1 LTSSTSARSWSRDTK
16 RRSAA
21 WLGQTC
27 QAAMTRKLE
36 QVNPGNIV
44 LIGVPWDEN
53 SSFLRGAALA
63 PSRIRE
69 ALRSGETNLC
79 AEDGTD
85 LGVEPRWLDLGDL
98 DLGSGSAAFEQIE
111 AAIAALLERDARV
124 QSLGGDHAITYPIL
138 RAYSAKYGKLT
149 VLHLDAHPD
158 LYDEFDGSR
167 SSHACPFARIMEEGL
182 VARLV
187 QVGVRTVNPH
197 QHAQAKRF
205 GAEVIE
211 MRHCQPDLKLELDG
225 PLYVSIDLDVLDP
238 AFAPGVSHH
247 EPGGFSVREV
257 LRLVQ
262 GLRVPVVGADIVEL
276 NPHRDPVGGTAMVA
290 AKLLKEI
297 TAVMLRP
304 AVTSSP
310 GT

>member
-1 LTSSTSARSWSRDTK
+1 MSEFAPFGSLDHV
-16 RRSAA
+16 
-21 WLGQTC
+21 
-27 QAAMTRKLE
+27 M
-36 QVNPGNIV
+36 PGNV
-44 LIGVPWDEN
+44 ALVGVPLDEN

-85 LGVEPRWLDLGDL
+85 LGIEPRWLDLGDL
-98 DLGSGSAAFEQIE
+98 DLGSGGVALEQIE
-111 AAIAALLERDARV
+111 AAIASLLNRDARV
-124 QSLGGDHAITYPIL
+124 QSLGGDHAITYPIM
-138 RAYSAKYGKLT
+138 RAYANKYGELT
-149 VLHLDAHPD
+149 VLHMDAHPD
-158 LYDEFDGSR
+158 LYDEFEGNR
-167 SSHACPFARIMEEGL
+167 FSHACPFARIMEEGL
-182 VARLV
+182 VTRLV
-187 QVGVRTVNPH
+187 QVGVRTMNPH
-197 QHAQAKRF
+197 QRAQAKRF
-205 GAEVIE
+205 GVEVVE
-211 MRHCQPDLKLELDG
+211 MRQYQPGLDLELDG

-262 GLRVPVVGADIVEL
+262 ELRVHLVGADIVEL
-276 NPHRDPVGGTAMVA
+276 NPHRDPVGQTAMVA

-304 AVTSSP
+304 AVSLSP
-310 GT
+310 GS